1 MTTLKTHEGSATV
14 KRKEKKKSLYLEP
27 QNTAFPT
34 ELARAEREEEKEM
47 KGGAVFVCFKSPSDP
62 STVKE

>member
-47 KGGAVFVCFKSPSDP
+47 KGGQCLFVLSHPLIL
-62 STVKE
+62 VL